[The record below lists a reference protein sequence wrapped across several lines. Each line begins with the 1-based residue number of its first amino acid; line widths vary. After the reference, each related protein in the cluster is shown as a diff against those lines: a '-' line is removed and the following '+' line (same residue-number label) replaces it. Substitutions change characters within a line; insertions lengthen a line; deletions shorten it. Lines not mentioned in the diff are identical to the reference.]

1 MTGADGGH
9 LPLYRQVRRVLAERI
24 ATGEY
29 RAGDKLPSEPVLA
42 AQLDVHRLT
51 LRRALEELA
60 REGLL
65 HARQGAGTFVTQ
77 RLTPIAVTIPL
88 SRAEFSTSLRSQLE
102 AEGRHYRD
110 VLVATELTEDDAVR
124 EELRYRSGRL
134 RRIDS
139 RLEVNGER
147 WVRSTAWGPDARL
160 EGVAERW
167 RETDGVYGLLLDR
180 AAGPLHYVW
189 RSFSAEAASAEDA
202 EHLGIR
208 VGAPVLIREG
218 LTADED
224 GTPVLR
230 VRRCA
235 RGDRVRYVLHYDGGT
250 AGEPA
255 PAG

>member
-1 MTGADGGH
+1 MTGAHGGH
-9 LPLYRQVRRVLAERI
+9 LPLYRQVRQVLAERI

-42 AQLDVHRLT
+42 TELDVHRLT
-51 LRRALEELA
+51 VRRAIEELA

-65 HARQGAGTFVTQ
+65 HARQGAGTFVT
-77 RLTPIAVTIPL
+77 RRPTPIAVTIPL
-88 SRAEFSTSLRSQLE
+88 SREEFSTSLRSQLD

-110 VLVATELTEDDAVR
+110 LLVSTELAENDAVR
-124 EELRYRSGRL
+124 SELGNPRGRL

-147 WVRSTAWGPDARL
+147 WVSSTAWGPAARL
-160 EGVAERW
+160 EDVAARW

-180 AAGPLHYVW
+180 ATGPLHYVW

-202 EHLGIR
+202 ERLGTR
-208 VGAPVLIREG
+208 VGAPVLVREG
-218 LTADED
+218 LTADEH

-235 RGDRVRYVLHYDGGT
+235 RGDRVRYVVQYDQDTGARPA
-250 AGEPA
+250 AG
-255 PAG
+255 

>member
-1 MTGADGGH
+1 MTGAHGGR
-9 LPLYRQVRRVLAERI
+9 LPLYRQVRQLLAERI

-29 RAGDKLPSEPVLA
+29 RAGDRLPSEPVLA
-42 AQLDVHRLT
+42 AELNVHRLT
-51 LRRALEELA
+51 VRRALDELA

-77 RLTPIAVTIPL
+77 RPTPIAVTIPL
-88 SRAEFSTSLRSQLE
+88 SREEFFTGLRAQLE
-102 AEGRHYRD
+102 TQGRHYRD
-110 VLVATELTEDDAVR
+110 VLLSTELTENDAVR
-124 EELRYRSGRL
+124 GELRYPRGRL

-160 EGVAERW
+160 EDVAARW

-189 RSFSAEAASAEDA
+189 RSFTAEAASAEDA
-202 EHLGIR
+202 EELDTRI
-208 VGAPVLIREG
+208 GAPLLVREG
-218 LTADED
+218 LTADKH

-235 RGDRVRYVLHYDGGT
+235 RGDRVRYVLQYDHGT
-250 AGEPA
+250 
-255 PAG
+255 